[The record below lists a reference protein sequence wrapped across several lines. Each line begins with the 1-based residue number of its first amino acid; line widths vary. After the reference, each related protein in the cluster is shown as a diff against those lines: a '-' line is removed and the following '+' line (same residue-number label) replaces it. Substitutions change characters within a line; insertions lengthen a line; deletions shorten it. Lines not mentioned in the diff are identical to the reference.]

1 MMLAREYCKDL
12 VSRYAAGAGVGSLVP
27 IPGTSL
33 AITAAEVK
41 LVVDIARAYGETLT
55 DHEALRVIALSGVKN
70 VGVKA
75 VGEAAAY
82 LPVVGWLARPALFAA
97 SVKAVGD
104 AVIDHFETRHPLAHS
119 RAS

>member
-1 MMLAREYCKDL
+1 MMAREYCKDL
-12 VSRYAAGAGVGSLVP
+12 VTRYAAGAGVGSLVP

-33 AITAAEVK
+33 AITAAELK

-55 DHEALRVIALSGVKN
+55 DDEALRVIALAGAKN

-75 VGEAAAY
+75 VGEAAAFV
-82 LPVVGWLARPALFAA
+82 PVVGWIARPALFAA

-104 AVIDHFETRHPLAHS
+104 AVIHHFEQRNPGAVRRS
-119 RAS
+119 

>member
-1 MMLAREYCKDL
+1 MYAREYCQGL
-12 VSRYAAGAGVGSLVP
+12 VTRYAAVAGVGALVP

-33 AITAAEVK
+33 AITAAELK
-41 LVVDIARAYGETLT
+41 LVVDIARAYGEALT
-55 DHEALRVIALSGVKN
+55 DNDALKIIALAGAKN

-82 LPVVGWLARPALFAA
+82 VPIVGWLARPALFAA

-104 AVIDHFETRHPLAHS
+104 TVIQHFES
-119 RAS
+119 RKPDAAFKV

>member
-1 MMLAREYCKDL
+1 MLAREYCKDL
-12 VSRYAAGAGVGSLVP
+12 VSRYATGAGFGSMVP

-41 LVVDIARAYGETLT
+41 LVADIARVYGETLT
-55 DHEALRVIALSGVKN
+55 DNEALKVIALSGAKN

-82 LPVVGWLARPALFAA
+82 VPIVGWIARPALFAA

-104 AVIDHFETRHPLAHS
+104 TVIQHFETRNPDAHA
-119 RAS
+119 RV